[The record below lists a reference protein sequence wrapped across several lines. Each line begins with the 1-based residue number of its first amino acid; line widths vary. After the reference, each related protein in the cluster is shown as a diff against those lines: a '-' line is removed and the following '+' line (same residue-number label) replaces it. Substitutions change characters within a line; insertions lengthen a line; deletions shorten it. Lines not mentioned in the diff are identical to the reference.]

1 MLKTD
6 KAMAEEEVEIIPLK
20 REPCLE
26 GHNPLQNIGK
36 A

>member
-6 KAMAEEEVEIIPLK
+6 KDLGEEGVEKIPLK

-26 GHNPLQNIGK
+26 GHNPLQNIGMT
-36 A
+36 

>member
-6 KAMAEEEVEIIPLK
+6 KDMGEEGVEKISLK
-20 REPCLE
+20 REPCE
-26 GHNPLQNIGK
+26 GHNPLQNIGE